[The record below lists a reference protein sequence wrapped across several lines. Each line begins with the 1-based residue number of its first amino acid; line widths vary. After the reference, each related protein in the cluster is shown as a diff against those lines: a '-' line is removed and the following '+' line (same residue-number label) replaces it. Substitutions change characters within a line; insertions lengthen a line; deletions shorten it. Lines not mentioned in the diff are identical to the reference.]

1 MIIQLTGWTSKG
13 LRCPDI
19 DLTLGNNGS
28 IPVVSLLQ
36 MPNGTGK
43 TTTLT
48 MLRAAMTGEAT
59 AWSADRVRALRRPGE
74 TTDQGQFALHLAID
88 GKPLTLEVR
97 LNFED
102 GTASY
107 RTSSPGLGG
116 LVPGWKPPQ
125 EVQRFFDDRFVR
137 LFVFD
142 GEFADRLL
150 QPGYSEAGQAIDALF
165 QLYLLEEIH
174 AKTQEI
180 WERAAANAKGAKT
193 ETGLTMYQNKAS
205 RLASRIAKTEKA
217 LQEATTKLATTK
229 ATITELDQKIQD
241 RIGAQEELRAK
252 LETAR
257 EREMAAENDVNGRA
271 ATVMGYIRQPHVLAS
286 GFATSLVHMKNQL
299 DRLKLPASTSSQFFT
314 ELLQEDNCICGRP
327 LDDNTR
333 DVLKQRAAL
342 YLAEDTSG
350 VLNTLKRDV
359 DNNIEQAGAATSNDL
374 TIGLDALSKAV
385 VEKATATTAVR
396 ALRQKLI
403 DQGDEE
409 LRKNEEELNERVK
422 ERELLT
428 SLMEEINRAPNIND
442 DENTKC
448 LKSLRAQLSEV
459 EKKVAEITGTIEL
472 RQKVTIIQQILTDA
486 LADARKR
493 LRTVILEEVNDRLR
507 KVLYRDPLEV
517 ASIDSCLRLKAQ
529 EGASVGQTL
538 TVGYVFLTTLLNR
551 GQHQVPLVIDSPA
564 NPLSIEVRREVGKII
579 PTLCKQFVAFTI
591 SSERTGFV
599 RPLDETA
606 SGNIGYF
613 TLFRKTPG
621 TAPLM
626 SGLPQQGV
634 TQTDSG
640 VLITGKEYF
649 DKFDLE
655 EEA

>member
-1 MIIQLTGWTSKG
+1 MIIQLAGWTSKG

-19 DLTLGNNGS
+19 DLTLGNGGA
-28 IPVVSLLQ
+28 IPIVSLLQ

-48 MLRAAMTGEAT
+48 MLRAAMTGEAST
-59 AWSADRVRALRRPGE
+59 WPADRVRALRRPGE

-125 EVQRFFDDRFVR
+125 EVQRFFDDRFVK

-165 QLYLLEEIH
+165 QLYLLEEVQ

-180 WERAAANAKGAKT
+180 WEKAASTKGAKT

-205 RLASRIAKTEKA
+205 RLATRIAKAEKA
-217 LQEATTKLATTK
+217 LQEATSKLASTN
-229 ATITELDQKIQD
+229 AAITELEQKIQD

-252 LETAR
+252 LDAAR
-257 EREMAAENDVNGRA
+257 EREMAAENDVNACA
-271 ATVMGYIRQPHVLAS
+271 ATVMGYIRQPHVLAA

-299 DRLKLPASTSSQFFT
+299 DRLKLPASTSSQFFI

-350 VLNTLKRDV
+350 VLNTLKGDI
-359 DNNIEQAGAATSNDL
+359 DNNIEKPGAATSKDL
-374 TIGLDALSKAV
+374 TTSLEELGKAV

-428 SLMEEINRAPNIND
+428 SLIGEINRAPSIND

-448 LKSLRAQLSEV
+448 LKSLRAQLLEV
-459 EKKVAEITGTIEL
+459 QKKVAEITGTIEL
-472 RQKVTIIQQILTDA
+472 RQKVSIIQQILTDA
-486 LADARKR
+486 LADARQR
-493 LRTVILEEVNDRLR
+493 LRTVILQEVNDRLR

-517 ASIDSCLRLKAQ
+517 ASIDSCVRLKAQ

-579 PTLCKQFVAFTI
+579 PSLCKQFVAFTI
-591 SSERTGFV
+591 SSERAGFV
-599 RPLDETA
+599 RPLAETA
-606 SGNIGYF
+606 NGSIGYF

-626 SGLPQQGV
+626 SSLPQQGV
-634 TQTDSG
+634 TQTESG
-640 VLITGKEYF
+640 VLVTGKEYF
-649 DKFDLE
+649 EKFDLE

>member
-1 MIIQLTGWTSKG
+1 MTIQLAGWTSKG

-19 DLTLGNNGS
+19 DLTLGNGGA
-28 IPVVSLLQ
+28 IPIVSLLQ

-48 MLRAAMTGEAT
+48 MLRAAMTGEAST
-59 AWSADRVRALRRPGE
+59 WPADRVRALRRPGE

-125 EVQRFFDDRFVR
+125 EVQRFFDDRFVK

-165 QLYLLEEIH
+165 QLYLLEEVQ

-180 WERAAANAKGAKT
+180 WEKAASTKGAKT

-205 RLASRIAKTEKA
+205 RLATRIAKAEKA
-217 LQEATTKLATTK
+217 LQEATSKLASTN
-229 ATITELDQKIQD
+229 AAITELEQKIQD

-252 LETAR
+252 LDAAR
-257 EREMAAENDVNGRA
+257 EREMAAENDVNACA
-271 ATVMGYIRQPHVLAS
+271 ATVMGYIRQPHVLAA

-299 DRLKLPASTSSQFFT
+299 DRLKLPASTSSQFFI

-333 DVLKQRAAL
+333 DVLQQRAAL

-350 VLNTLKRDV
+350 VLNTLKGDI
-359 DNNIEQAGAATSNDL
+359 DNNIEKPGAATSKDL
-374 TIGLDALSKAV
+374 TTSLEELGKAV
-385 VEKATATTAVR
+385 IEKATATTAVR

-428 SLMEEINRAPNIND
+428 SLIGEINRAPSIND

-448 LKSLRAQLSEV
+448 LKSLRAQLLDV
-459 EKKVAEITGTIEL
+459 QKKVAEITGTIEL
-472 RQKVTIIQQILTDA
+472 RQKVFIIQQILTDA
-486 LADARKR
+486 LADARQR
-493 LRTVILEEVNDRLR
+493 LRTVILQEVNDRLR

-517 ASIDSCLRLKAQ
+517 ASIDSCVRLKAQ
-529 EGASVGQTL
+529 DGASVGQTL

-579 PTLCKQFVAFTI
+579 PSLCKQFVAFTI
-591 SSERTGFV
+591 SSERAGFV
-599 RPLDETA
+599 RPLAETA
-606 SGNIGYF
+606 NGSIGYF

-626 SGLPQQGV
+626 SSLPQQGV
-634 TQTDSG
+634 TQTESG
-640 VLITGKEYF
+640 VLVTGKEYF
-649 DKFDLE
+649 EKFDLE